1 MCGIFGIVIGDGA
14 EASVAQ
20 VVTAVS
26 GLFTLSETRGKES
39 AGLAVVN
46 GGPIQVLKQA
56 IPASVMVRSRAFNEI
71 VRGSVAEAGDRSGSR
86 GPLASAALIGH
97 SRLVTNGAQ
106 ERNCNNQPVVADG
119 MVAIHNGIITNDADL
134 WAKYP
139 QLTRSYEIDTEVLL
153 RLIHLFLS
161 QGLPHGDAVRA
172 AFREIEGYASVAVL
186 FDDRNELL
194 LATNN
199 GSLYWVRPSTSRII
213 AFASEEYIL
222 RTLIGRRDLRSLFGS
237 VAPERIEPG
246 YGLWIAID
254 TLATSPFGL
263 FGESGRGATDPT
275 RSFGARTASR
285 EIIDVSDKYEAE
297 FAARRV
303 RVFKP
308 ILYSSNDNQDLLFE
322 HLGRVRALK
331 RCAKCVLPE
340 TYPFIR
346 FDAAGVCNHCNSPR
360 RVIPK
365 GSDALAAAVERYR
378 RSDGRPD
385 CLVAVSG
392 GRDSIY
398 GLHYMKQVL
407 KMNPIAYTYDWGMV
421 TDLARRNI
429 SRICGKL
436 GVEHIL
442 VSADINKK
450 RANIRRNILA
460 WLRRPDMGVIPLF
473 MAGDKQFYYYCE
485 RMRKQTGVD
494 LVIWCSGSGLEDTK
508 FKWGLCGINT
518 RLVNFRNKL
527 RLSAYYA
534 RQFAMNPAYINR
546 SLLDTVFA
554 FYSYYVIPH
563 DYIYLFS
570 YLPWDE
576 NELLSVLR
584 SEYDWELASDTKQT
598 WRIGDGTASFYNYI
612 YHRVCGFSENDTFR
626 SEQIRRGMITR
637 DEALKHI
644 EYENRP
650 RYESIKWYLGII
662 GLDDAF
668 NRVIETIN
676 CIPTRY
682 GS

>member
-14 EASVAQ
+14 EVSVAQ
-20 VVTAVS
+20 VVSAVS

-46 GGPIQVLKQA
+46 GGPIHVLKQA
-56 IPASVMVRSRAFNEI
+56 IPASVMVRSRAFREI
-71 VRGSVAEAGDRSGSR
+71 VRGSLSEIGDRNTSGGRS
-86 GPLASAALIGH
+86 ASAALIGH

-119 MVAIHNGIITNDADL
+119 MVAIHNGIITNDAAL
-134 WAKYP
+134 WGRYP
-139 QLTRSYEIDTEVLL
+139 QLRRLYEIDTEVLL
-153 RLIHLFLS
+153 RLIHLFIS
-161 QGLPHGDAVRA
+161 QGQARADAVRA
-172 AFREIEGYASVAVL
+172 AFQEIEGYASVAVL

-199 GSLYWVRPSTSRII
+199 GSLYWARPSASRII

-222 RTLIGRRDLRSLFGS
+222 RTLMERRDLRSLFGS
-237 VAPERIEPG
+237 AVVERIEPG
-246 YGLWIAID
+246 RGTWVKID
-254 TLATSPFGL
+254 TLESRHFGL
-263 FGESGRGATDPT
+263 FDATDRGGGEPAGT
-275 RSFGARTASR
+275 MDVKATPR
-285 EIIDVSDKYEAE
+285 EIVDVSDKYEAE

-303 RVFKP
+303 RAFTPVLF
-308 ILYSSNDNQDLLFE
+308 SANDKQDLLFE
-322 HLGRVRALK
+322 HLDRVKALK
-331 RCAKCVLPE
+331 RCTRCVLPE

-346 FDAAGVCNHCNSPR
+346 FDAAGVCNHCNGPR
-360 RVIPK
+360 RVVPK
-365 GSDALAAAVERYR
+365 GADALAAAVERFR

-398 GLHYMKQVL
+398 GLHYMKKVL

-460 WLRRPDMGVIPLF
+460 WLKRPNVGVIPLF

-508 FKWGLCGINT
+508 FKWGLCGIDT
-518 RLVNFRNKL
+518 RLVNFTNKL

-534 RQFAMNPAYINR
+534 RQFMMNPAYINR

-637 DEALKHI
+637 DEAMKHI

-682 GS
+682 GD